1 MRRILC
7 RKRGNLTQANI
18 DSARRYYITVHGQ
31 SDDQGKLNL
40 DRCPLDIP
48 FCRLPLRLCAP
59 KITIGHARAEEPLS
73 S

>member
-1 MRRILC
+1 MTFLY
-7 RKRGNLTQANI
+7 RKRENLTQANI
-18 DSARRYYITVHGQ
+18 DSVRRYYIITLHSQ

-48 FCRLPLRLCAP
+48 FCRLPLRLYAP
-59 KITIGHARAEEPLS
+59 KITIGHAHADEPLS